1 LVGFDFD
8 ENKNTVAP
16 ISKQS
21 FDACDFHSISPDLPH
36 STACQIDK
44 ETFRIA
50 VQAGTKT

>member
-8 ENKNTVAP
+8 ENKDTTAS
-16 ISKQS
+16 IRKQS
-21 FDACDFHSISPDLPH
+21 FDACDFHSISPDPSH

-50 VQAGTKT
+50 VQT